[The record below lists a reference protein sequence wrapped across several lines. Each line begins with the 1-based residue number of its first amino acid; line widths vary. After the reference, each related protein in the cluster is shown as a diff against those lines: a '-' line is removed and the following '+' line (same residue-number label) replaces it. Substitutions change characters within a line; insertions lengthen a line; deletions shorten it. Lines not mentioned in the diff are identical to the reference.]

1 MRLSFIISISLAFS
15 IDNSSSSDTLKVNEE
30 YIRDSINSYYKNKQ
44 EFIIVLRTGEKYRIT
59 EVTDINGDNYK
70 FNILD
75 NKLSKNIF
83 YKNNISKI
91 SNYKNNFQD
100 SKIIMD
106 TKLEDIVFIES
117 IKYDKQIKE
126 IRIYSLIILGMYFM
140 LSGFS
145 N

>member
-1 MRLSFIISISLAFS
+1 MKEFHILNLP
-15 IDNSSSSDTLKVNEE
+15 
-30 YIRDSINSYYKNKQ
+30 YYKNKQ